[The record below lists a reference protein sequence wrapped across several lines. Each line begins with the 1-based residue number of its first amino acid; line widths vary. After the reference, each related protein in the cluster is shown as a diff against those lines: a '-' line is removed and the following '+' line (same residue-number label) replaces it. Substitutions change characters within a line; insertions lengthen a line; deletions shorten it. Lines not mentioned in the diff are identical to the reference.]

1 MTVAVLKPAQSAS
14 ERVQEIADAIAQRC
28 VESGEPP
35 GTAVTGADLDVLA
48 FDEARVVLRIGLVS
62 LVNDALHRGRSSGSS
77 EPEGGAPGRQPMHAI
92 HGRNPTMIYRA
103 LGKPYVG
110 ADGTLKPL
118 LHFSAGDLGK
128 LLSDA
133 TAQRSTWQKR
143 IGWAKE
149 AARLVAKHGAETV
162 EGLPVEVLADLDAKA
177 AKAWGL

>member
-14 ERVQEIADAIAQRC
+14 ERVQEIADVIAHRC

-35 GTAVTGADLDVLA
+35 GTAVTGADLDALA

-62 LVNDALHRGRSSGSS
+62 LVNDALHRGRRT
-77 EPEGGAPGRQPMHAI
+77 EPESDAARGRQPMHAI
-92 HGRNPTMIYRA
+92 QGRNPTMIYRA

-110 ADGTLKPL
+110 AEGTLKPL
-118 LHFSAGDLGK
+118 LHFSASDLGK
-128 LLSDA
+128 MLADA
-133 TAQRSTWQKR
+133 EAQRSTWQKR

-149 AARLVAKHGAETV
+149 AARLVARHGAETV